1 MSATEKALRHAVLTR
16 LTMLDEA
23 AEREDVD
30 TLAPLAR
37 AELRRLTDGW
47 RLLLTVHQ
55 PDEDGRCRACPS
67 GWRRRRWPCKVW
79 LLAHRHLI
87 GDGDTHGRRR
97 RPLSRTFAR
106 AASRVSASAATG
118 TRNHGAPG
126 QAPGIAEVPGTA
138 VPSAAPGVAD
148 AGSRSLMTEAP
159 RHGDHRRLT
168 DGAAPEADTASGS
181 RPAQRPIHRAKV
193 VERTSPLVR
202 RLSPEGP

>member
-1 MSATEKALRHAVLTR
+1 MSATEKALRHAVLAR

-30 TLAPLAR
+30 ILAPLAR
-37 AELRRLTDGW
+37 AELQRLADGW

-87 GDGDTHGRRR
+87 GDGDTHGKRR

-106 AASRVSASAATG
+106 AAGRETAAAGNETTG
-118 TRNHGAPG
+118 RGAPNEPNHG
-126 QAPGIAEVPGTA
+126 APGIAEVGGTT
-138 VPSAAPGVAD
+138 VPPVEADRTVAADAASASAGDTAHGSLSAAA
-148 AGSRSLMTEAP
+148 AG
-159 RHGDHRRLT
+159 
-168 DGAAPEADTASGS
+168 
-181 RPAQRPIHRAKV
+181 PIHRAKV
-193 VERTSPLVR
+193 VERTSPLIR
-202 RLSPEGP
+202 RLSPHGP